1 MSDYKVIT
9 VFTLF
14 VSFFLLSISTL
25 VSDGI
30 GYRLSEKAQDFVAGT
45 FFKQSVSH
53 DELRERY
60 EIVLNDDKKEL
71 RKRRRQG
78 LSNEPIKVL
87 IVPGHDDKSIGAAF
101 GDIKEVD
108 LNRKL
113 SKELFNFLD
122 GEEGFSVKLASD
134 ENGYDKELLK
144 YFDKEEI
151 EIRYFKDEYKQ
162 KMNKLVQAGKVD
174 FNVGVFHNS
183 APDDVVFKLYGINKW
198 VNDNKYDI
206 VIHVHFN
213 DYPGRKSGQ
222 FGKYSGYSI
231 YVPEKQFSNARAS
244 KEFAN
249 FLFKQLGNVIPVSDL
264 PGEADGVIEDQEL
277 IAIGSYNTVDAVS
290 VLVEYGYIYESVY
303 TQPDVREAML
313 KELAFQTYQGI
324 KNFFNEVPVT
334 KETTLINEFI
344 TDRTLKEG
352 TDYKLSILGLQN
364 FLRLEGLY
372 PPPGK
377 SFNECPLSGFFGEC
391 TKEALEI
398 FQTKNNLQPT
408 GILGPV
414 TKDIVERKIK
424 NI

>member
-9 VFTLF
+9 VFTIF
-14 VSFFLLSISTL
+14 VSFFLLSISTF

-60 EIVLNDDKKEL
+60 EIVLNDDRKEL

-87 IVPGHDDKSIGAAF
+87 IVPGHDDRYTGAAF
-101 GDIKEVD
+101 GDIREVD

-113 SKELFNFLD
+113 SKELFNFLNDED
-122 GEEGFSVKLASD
+122 GFNVKLASN
-134 ENGYDKELLK
+134 ESGYDKELLK
-144 YFDKEEI
+144 YFEKEEI
-151 EIRYFKDEYKQ
+151 EIRYFKNEYQQ
-162 KMNKLVQAGKVD
+162 KMNNLVQSGKVD
-174 FNVGVFHNS
+174 LKGGMFHNS

-198 VNDNKYDI
+198 VNDNNYDI

-213 DYPGRKSGQ
+213 DYPGRESGQ
-222 FGKYSGYSI
+222 VGKYNGYAI

-249 FLFKQLGNVIPVSDL
+249 FLFEQLGNVIPASNL
-264 PGEADGVIEDQEL
+264 PGESDGVIEDQDL

-303 TQPDVREAML
+303 TQPDVRDAML

-334 KETTLINEFI
+334 KESTLLNKSIA
-344 TDRTLKEG
+344 DRILKEG
-352 TDYKLSILGLQN
+352 DIYKPAILGLQTL
-364 FLRLEGLY
+364 FRLEGLY

-377 SFNECPLSGFFGEC
+377 SFNDCPLSGFFGEC
-391 TKEALEI
+391 TKESLKE
-398 FQTKNNLQPT
+398 FQVKNNIKPT
-408 GILGPV
+408 GIFGPITRDAV
-414 TKDIVERKIK
+414 DRKIK